1 MTTGDQQLDALRRVV
16 STASLLPYDRFGVYQ
31 PELEWLPLSGERGS
45 DFECFLLRFKPGAA
59 SLPHEHTAGEEFL
72 VLEGELEDNDGRIL
86 KAGDFVVYEPGSKHF
101 SRSPSG
107 CLLLVILRGSN
118 RLIETSEQSSIVA
131 W

>member
-1 MTTGDQQLDALRRVV
+1 MATGNHALKTLRRVV
-16 STASLLPYDRFGVYQ
+16 NTSSLQPYDRFGVDQ

-45 DFECFLLRFKPGAA
+45 DFECFLLRFKPGAT

-72 VLEGELEDNDGRIL
+72 VLEGELEDSDGRLL
-86 KAGDFVVYEPGSKHF
+86 KAGDYVTYEPGSKHF

-107 CLLLVILRGSN
+107 CLLLVILRGGN
-118 RLIETSEQSSIVA
+118 RLLERSEQSSIAA